1 MCMCLCG
8 RRLYA
13 FFFIAHCMFF
23 PMWLNEQQPITSV
36 SKLMSNLGY
45 KSRVCHDVATC
56 DCQYVHK
63 AVVGAI

>member
-1 MCMCLCG
+1 
-8 RRLYA
+8 
-13 FFFIAHCMFF
+13 
-23 PMWLNEQQPITSV
+23 
-36 SKLMSNLGY
+36 MSNLGY